1 MTFLGLSSINASA
14 DNSFEDDDRP
24 GSGSAIGMGRGKPM
38 SALAGK
44 RKRMGLLAGRPRAGS
59 ASGQKPD
66 SSPTNPGASPPMTII
81 DKKRAAEVRR
91 RGRQPKMRG
100 MVGLQRPQADPGAKE
115 ESEEENKM
123 ICVSLNDDFVL
134 KQVSTVD
141 LRYILNLQNLS

>member
-1 MTFLGLSSINASA
+1 MYKYF
-14 DNSFEDDDRP
+14 
-24 GSGSAIGMGRGKPM
+24 SAIYR
-38 SALAGK
+38 
-44 RKRMGLLAGRPRAGS
+44 
-59 ASGQKPD
+59 QKYNLHFQPF
-66 SSPTNPGASPPMTII
+66 I

-141 LRYILNLQNLS
+141 LRYIFNLQNLS